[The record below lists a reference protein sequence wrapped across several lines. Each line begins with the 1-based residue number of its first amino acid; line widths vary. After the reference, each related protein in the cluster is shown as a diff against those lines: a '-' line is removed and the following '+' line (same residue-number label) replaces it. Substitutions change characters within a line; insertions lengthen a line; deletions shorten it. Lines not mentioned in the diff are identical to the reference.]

1 MGGSEGEPVMVV
13 STVASDTLDS
23 FSRGVMA
30 LLMILPPL
38 NISPARWLRGR
49 LDIGFMV
56 GLTPLIPKLAVIETL
71 TLTIQM
77 LSYLT

>member
-1 MGGSEGEPVMVV
+1 MGGTRVGGGSVGRGCDTTLAVLECPFNKGISCSLKTSTGGSEGEPVMVV

-38 NISPARWLRGR
+38 IISPDR
-49 LDIGFMV
+49 
-56 GLTPLIPKLAVIETL
+56 
-71 TLTIQM
+71 
-77 LSYLT
+77 